1 MVDYNKIT
9 DWFYKKRRECEVSRF
24 GNGSGGLPRRW
35 KTLPGRIG
43 RNWELY
49 LFVLPL
55 VVYLIVFRYVPM
67 YGVQIAFKDFS
78 VSRGIQGSEWV
89 GLRYL
94 SQFFRSFYFETVIR
108 NTLTLT
114 ILSLIL
120 GFPLPVLLALALN
133 ETAPRLKKT
142 VQTVT
147 FAPHFIS
154 TVVMCAM
161 IILFTSTSNGIINNL
176 IVRLGGE
183 AVDFMGKSRYFRT
196 LYIVSDLWQHTG
208 WNSIIYLAALAGV
221 DPQLYEAAEIDGAS
235 RLQRIWHINLPGIL
249 PTMVLLFILNCGSL
263 LSVGYE
269 KVYLLQNSLNIDVS
283 EVISTYVYKVGILSV
298 KFSYTAAIGLFN
310 SAINFVLLL
319 TVNAIARR
327 LSGSGLF

>member
-1 MVDYNKIT
+1 MRRVCRHVKHSWRLYVCLFPALLYIT
-9 DWFYKKRRECEVSRF
+9 
-24 GNGSGGLPRRW
+24 
-35 KTLPGRIG
+35 
-43 RNWELY
+43 
-49 LFVLPL
+49 LFS
-55 VVYLIVFRYVPM
+55 YFPM
-67 YGVQIAFKDFS
+67 YGVQIAFRNYSATF
-78 VSRGIQGSEWV
+78 GISHSPWV
-89 GLRYL
+89 GLRHFE
-94 SQFFRSFYFETVIR
+94 QFIHSIQFGILLN
-108 NTLTLT
+108 NTLR
-114 ILSLIL
+114 ISVYSLIF
-120 GFPLPVLLALALN
+120 GFPIPVLLALMLN
-133 ETAPRLKKT
+133 EVKSGPFKKF
-142 VQTVT
+142 VQNATYI
-147 FAPHFIS
+147 PHFIS